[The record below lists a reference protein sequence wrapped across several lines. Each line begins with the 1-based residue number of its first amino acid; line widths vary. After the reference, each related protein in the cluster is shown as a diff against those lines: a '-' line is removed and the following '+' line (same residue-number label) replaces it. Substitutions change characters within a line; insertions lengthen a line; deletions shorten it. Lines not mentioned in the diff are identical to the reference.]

1 MPFARSLCLRV
12 FRKGFLIAATA
23 IFALCASPVRA
34 DDWPQWL
41 GPQRDGIW
49 RETGILKKFPDSG
62 LKFRWRVPI
71 GGGYSGPAVA
81 NGRVYIMDR
90 QLIKGATNPAN
101 AFARGEIPGRERI
114 LCLNETDG
122 KIIWEHGYDCAYTVS
137 YPAGPRTTP
146 SVHDGKVYT
155 LGAEGNLVCLDAEK
169 GTPLWSR
176 DFKKDFGIKT
186 PMWGFAG
193 HPLVDGN
200 KLICLVGGD
209 GSVAVAFDK
218 DSGKELWR
226 ALSAKEPGYAPPM
239 IYVFAGKRQLIIWHP
254 EAVNAL
260 NPETGKVFWKHPH
273 NPPIRSGMT
282 IPTPLKVGSDLLFLT
297 SFYNGSLL
305 LRVDSDPPSVVW
317 ESKKVSERDTDGL
330 HSVMATPLI
339 DHGYIY
345 SPCSYGQFRCLKLE
359 TGERLWETFAPTSGK
374 SERWGHAFVVK
385 HEEKTFI
392 FSEKGDLI
400 IAKLTPEKYD
410 ELSRT
415 HLIDP
420 VNRDPGRPV
429 VWSHPALANRSIYAR
444 NDQEIICASLA
455 AE

>member
-12 FRKGFLIAATA
+12 FRKGFLIDATA

-81 NGRVYIMDR
+81 NGRVYVMDR

-122 KIIWEHGYDCAYTVS
+122 KIIWEHAYDCAYTVS

-169 GTPLWSR
+169 GTPLWWR

-260 NPETGKVFWKHPH
+260 DPETGNVIWTYPLA
-273 NPPIRSGMT
+273 PSVRSGMA
-282 IPTPLKVGSDLLFLT
+282 IPSPRKSGDLLFLT
-297 SFYNGSLL
+297 SFYNGSLM
-305 LRVDSDPPSVVW
+305 LRIGSDKPSVVW
-317 ESKKVSERDTDGL
+317 QSRKVSEMDTDGL
-330 HSVMATPLI
+330 HSVMSTPV
-339 DHGYIY
+339 
-345 SPCSYGQFRCLKLE
+345 LE
-359 TGERLWETFAPTSGK
+359 
-374 SERWGHAFVVK
+374 
-385 HEEKTFI
+385 
-392 FSEKGDLI
+392 
-400 IAKLTPEKYD
+400 
-410 ELSRT
+410 
-415 HLIDP
+415 
-420 VNRDPGRPV
+420 
-429 VWSHPALANRSIYAR
+429 
-444 NDQEIICASLA
+444 
-455 AE
+455 